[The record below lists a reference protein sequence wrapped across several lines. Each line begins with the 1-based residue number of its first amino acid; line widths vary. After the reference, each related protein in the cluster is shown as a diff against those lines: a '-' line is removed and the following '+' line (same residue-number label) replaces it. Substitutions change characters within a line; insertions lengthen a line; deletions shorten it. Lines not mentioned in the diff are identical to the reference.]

1 MNFEKKHL
9 VSLGIIVLAGFIVY
23 SSTRKEEIV
32 EVTDPTTVQK
42 QASAD
47 GQQSSF
53 DHSMLPFQLR
63 PPTRLT
69 EGEAIPQNI
78 VKKNIIGINLKPRMD
93 GL

>member
-1 MNFEKKHL
+1 MDFEKKHL
-9 VSLGIIVLAGFIVY
+9 VSLGIIVLSGLIVY
-23 SSTRKEEIV
+23 CSTRKEEIV
-32 EVTDPTTVQK
+32 EVTDPTVQK

-47 GQQSSF
+47 GQQSTF

-69 EGEAIPQNI
+69 EGEAIPQNV

>member
-9 VSLGIIVLAGFIVY
+9 VYLGVIVLAGLVVY

-32 EVTDPTTVQK
+32 EVTDPTIQK

-47 GQQSSF
+47 GQESTF
-53 DHSMLPFQLR
+53 NHSMLPFQLR
-63 PPTRLT
+63 PPTRLS
-69 EGEAIPQNI
+69 EGEPIPQNI
-78 VKKNIIGINLKPRMD
+78 VKKNVIGINLKPRMD

>member
-9 VSLGIIVLAGFIVY
+9 VSLGIIVLAGFVVY

-32 EVTDPTTVQK
+32 EVIDPTVQK

-53 DHSMLPFQLR
+53 DHSKLPFQLR

>member
-9 VSLGIIVLAGFIVY
+9 VSFGIIVLAGLIVY
-23 SSTRKEEIV
+23 NSTRKEEIV

-42 QASAD
+42 QSAD